1 MWLWIINKQPD
12 LTAPHCCH
20 LGHGDV
26 SSLFHTRLVL
36 LRIKFEFE
44 ALRTS
49 PSALHTVRMTE
60 IFAVLEYFFN
70 DNNDHVAVVRVS
82 LAGGG
87 QVCGRRG
94 VCPAPQCKAFLL
106 PLRAT

>member
-1 MWLWIINKQPD
+1 MHLQVGAPVGVSDVVCLFLGVPLQVWLWIINKRLD
-12 LTAPHCCH
+12 LSAPHCCH

-49 PSALHTVRMTE
+49 PSAWHTVRMT
-60 IFAVLEYFFN
+60 
-70 DNNDHVAVVRVS
+70 
-82 LAGGG
+82 
-87 QVCGRRG
+87 
-94 VCPAPQCKAFLL
+94 
-106 PLRAT
+106 